1 MSKSDKKRGSY
12 GTILKSSSI
21 IGGSQAFGYAIGLF
35 RTKLVA
41 ILLGPSGV
49 GLVGIYRSIITLTAT
64 ISGMGLGSSGVREIS
79 AARGKDDHEEIGQ
92 VQLALRRLA
101 LLLGS
106 TAFVGLFICSPWISD
121 ALFQDRKYEL
131 SIGLIGVVLI
141 LNGLKGTQGASIQ
154 GFRKIGDLAKITII
168 GSITSVVIAFGYY
181 LPLGERGIVPA
192 IITMSAVA
200 LSVSWWYARRLLIR
214 PEDRSWRTTWG
225 HSKRLLGLGAALAWG
240 ALLGEMVPFAAR
252 AMIVRDLGIEANGYY
267 VAAWAISGLF
277 INFLLSAMW
286 ADFFPR
292 LVAVASDPEA
302 RNQIV
307 NEQTEI
313 GIIVA
318 LPGVLAITTLAPLVI
333 RILYTADFAPA
344 AALLPWFL
352 LGLFGRI
359 TAWPMGM
366 IILAKGDAKVQAIM
380 QTISASI
387 HLVLLYGMFQLF
399 SLQGLAMAFA
409 LQYLW
414 YNPALRVFL
423 GRRYGFAWNSAV
435 LRLLLVAVSFLLLVA
450 VLSLV
455 LPFLYYAIGCV
466 LVVGLASLFSAFQL
480 YLRVSTHPKL
490 EKLVAKLPASLT
502 RKLDALVARYE

>member
-1 MSKSDKKRGSY
+1 MSDSEKTKGSY
-12 GTILKSSSI
+12 GAILKSSSI
-21 IGGSQAFGYAIGLF
+21 VGGSQAFSYIVGLG
-35 RTKLVA
+35 RTKLIA
-41 ILLGPSGV
+41 ILLGPAGI
-49 GLVGIYRSIITLTAT
+49 GLVGIYNSIIALTAT
-64 ISGMGLGSSGVREIS
+64 VSGMGLASSGVREIS
-79 AARGKDDHEEIGQ
+79 AARGEDNQEEIGQ
-92 VQLALRRLA
+92 VQLALRRLTI
-101 LLLGS
+101 LLGS
-106 TAFVGLFICSPWISD
+106 LGFLFLLIVSPWISD
-121 ALFQDRKYEL
+121 ALFENRRYAL
-131 SIGLIGVVLI
+131 SIGLIGVTLI
-141 LNGLKGTQGASIQ
+141 FNGLKGSQTASIQ
-154 GFRKIGDLAKITII
+154 GFRQIGYLAKAAMIGTVSSTIVALTFY
-168 GSITSVVIAFGYY
+168 S
-181 LPLGERGIVPA
+181 LLGERGIVPA
-192 IITMSAVA
+192 LITMSAVA
-200 LSVSWWYARRLLIR
+200 MSVSWWYAKRLYVS
-214 PEDRSWRTTWG
+214 PGDRSWGTSWN

-240 ALLGEMVPFAAR
+240 ALLGELIPFVAR

-292 LVAVASDPEA
+292 LSAVVENREE

-318 LPGVLAITTLAPLVI
+318 LPGVLAMTTLAPLVI

-366 IILAKGDAKVQAIM
+366 IVLAKGDAKVQAIM

-387 HLVLLYGMFQLF
+387 HLALLYGMFQLF

-409 LQYLW
+409 IQYLW

-423 GRRYGFAWNSAV
+423 ARRYGFTWSAAV
-435 LRLLLVAVSFLLLVA
+435 QRLLLVAVCFLLLVA

-466 LVVGLASLFSAFQL
+466 LVVSLASLFSAFQL

-502 RKLDALVARYE
+502 QKLDALAARYE

>member
-1 MSKSDKKRGSY
+1 MDKRNIEKKSY

-21 IGGSQAFGYAIGLF
+21 IGGSQAFGYIIGLV
-35 RTKLVA
+35 RTKFVA

-49 GLVGIYRSIITLTAT
+49 GLVGIYNSIITLTAT

-79 AARGKDDHEEIGQ
+79 AARGKDDQEEIGQ

-101 LLLGS
+101 LLLGFI
-106 TAFVGLFICSPWISD
+106 AFIGLFICSPWISD
-121 ALFQDRKYEL
+121 ALFQDRKYAL

-154 GFRKIGDLAKITII
+154 GFRKIGDLAKIAII

-214 PEDRSWRTTWG
+214 PEDRSWRTSWG

-292 LVAVASDPEA
+292 LAAVESDPEA

-318 LPGVLAITTLAPLVI
+318 LPGVLAMTTLAPLVI
-333 RILYTADFAPA
+333 RILYTADFSPA

-352 LGLFGRI
+352 LGLLGRI
-359 TAWPMGM
+359 TVWPMGM
-366 IILAKGDAKVQAIM
+366 IILAKGDAKVMAVV
-380 QTISASI
+380 QTVSAMI
-387 HLVLLYGMFQLF
+387 HLALLYGMFQLF

-423 GRRYGFAWNSAV
+423 ARRYGFAWNSEV
-435 LRLLLVAVSFLLLVA
+435 LRLLLVAVCFLLLVA

-455 LPFLYYAIGCV
+455 LPFVYYAISCV
-466 LVVGLASLFSAFQL
+466 LIVGLASLYSAFQL

-490 EKLVAKLPASLT
+490 VKLVAKLPASLT
-502 RKLDALVARYE
+502 RKLDVLVARYE